1 MGTDIYLNWDKKT
14 KKDDENQVTGFN
26 IDSGA
31 VGYLRASIGMTNEN
45 QLLRVVFPEEIWE
58 SNTEQGEVFDFK
70 DELNHK
76 KVADLGMAYLMMA
89 YKGREM
95 EMVKETKSMI
105 EAVGKMLQQAE
116 VDKVEVSGTQNF
128 RYAVMWLESLFNFME
143 LGRIKQEAGLNPT
156 VYISW

>member
-1 MGTDIYLNWDKKT
+1 
-14 KKDDENQVTGFN
+14 
-26 IDSGA
+26 
-31 VGYLRASIGMTNEN
+31 
-45 QLLRVVFPEEIWE
+45 
-58 SNTEQGEVFDFK
+58 
-70 DELNHK
+70 
-76 KVADLGMAYLMMA
+76 
-89 YKGREM
+89 M